1 MGKNNTKAE
10 KAKRNQAYA
19 ALHKKKSSS
28 ARRFGRPAAPAS
40 ATTGAPSGGPSGT
53 AGTMAPRTMY
63 PAVCSSCGVETTVP
77 FEPISGKPVQ
87 CRSCF
92 QPKPRI

>member
-1 MGKNNTKAE
+1 M
-10 KAKRNQAYA
+10 
-19 ALHKKKSSS
+19 
-28 ARRFGRPAAPAS
+28 
-40 ATTGAPSGGPSGT
+40 
-53 AGTMAPRTMY
+53 AGSMAPRTMY
-63 PAVCSSCGVETTVP
+63 PAICSSCGVETTVP